1 MGNAPGTQGP
11 TGPLPLCIG
20 VTGHRDLRPDDVPR
34 LRAEIA
40 RRFEGW
46 LAQAPHTELQV
57 LSALAEGADLL
68 VAEVA
73 LELAAAGRPVVLRAV
88 LPMPWAAYAADFE
101 PGARARVEAVLA
113 RVAPAHRIEPGPGEL
128 AARLGLVP
136 RGDGRLP
143 DITGTKRVDCYED
156 VGRRIARHCHLL
168 LALWDGH
175 DQGGRGGTAQ
185 IVAERLAGIPVDER
199 PVSAVFRDEDR
210 GPVLVLPTARLKHE
224 RAPRH
229 AAPVFLGERPAD
241 GAAAP
246 GDSPAARALFDARL
260 AEIDAFNRAAVA
272 LDDAALAGSRRWLL
286 PGVPRPR
293 DDATT
298 AALEA
303 AYTAADVLAGRHQ
316 RRNHQVRQAILALA
330 LLIPT
335 LAVVGGLLPSWTGLA
350 YPLLFVGMLALASWN
365 RRRHHHDRSLL
376 YRALAEALR
385 VQLAWRLA
393 GSDERAAQHY
403 LRRHQAAL
411 GWMGG
416 TLRCLCLQP
425 SPARLPGEEEPA
437 RLRQIGQA
445 WVQDQRDYHR
455 GSARNRGRRAAELDR
470 FAVRL
475 VGLALLVS
483 LALGLW
489 PALPALLGDE
499 SVGMLGALAGSL
511 PALAGCLL
519 AYNGAM
525 AHREVARE
533 SERMAQLH
541 ARAATALDAALAG
554 APGSPPAIDLLH
566 EVGIEC
572 LRENAEWVFLHLD
585 RPPEAKLD

>member
-20 VTGHRDLRPDDVPR
+20 VTGHRDPRPDDEPR

-40 RRFEGW
+40 RRLEGW

-73 LELAAAGRPVVLRAV
+73 LELAAAGHPVVLRAV

-101 PGARARVEAVLA
+101 PTARARVEAVLA
-113 RVAPAHRIEPGPGEL
+113 RVPPAHRIEPDPDWL
-128 AARLGLVP
+128 AARLGLAP
-136 RGDGRLP
+136 RGDGQLP

-210 GPVLVLPTARLKHE
+210 GPVLVLPTARRQHDDG
-224 RAPRH
+224 PRH
-229 AAPVFLGERPAD
+229 AAPGFLGERPEE

-260 AEIDAFNRAAVA
+260 AEIEAFNRAAVA

-293 DDATT
+293 DDAAT

-385 VQLAWRLA
+385 VQMAWRLA
-393 GSDERAAQHY
+393 GSDERASQHY

-411 GWMGG
+411 DWMGV

-425 SPARLPGEEEPA
+425 APSAQAGEA
-437 RLRQIGQA
+437 SMRALGQA
-445 WVQDQRDYHR
+445 WIVDQRDYHQ
-455 GSARNRGRRAAELDR
+455 GSARRRGERAGELDR
-470 FAVRL
+470 FAVGL
-475 VGLALLVS
+475 VALALVISLV
-483 LALGLW
+483 LGLL
-489 PALPALLGDE
+489 PETALPLLADE
-499 SVGMLGALAGSL
+499 SRGMLGALAGSL

-519 AYNGAM
+519 AYNAAM

-554 APGSPPAIDLLH
+554 APASPPAIDLLH